1 MAKPKRPALGRGIG
15 ALLDSAAQ
23 EGGKKYFLC
32 PIEELRP
39 HSNQPRKSFDD
50 AKLAELSASILEK
63 GIIQP
68 LVVRRVENHY
78 QIIAGE
84 RRWRAAQK
92 AGLDKVPVVIQD
104 VNEDWALEMALIEN
118 VQRED
123 LNPIEEAE
131 AYSYLVKTFD
141 LSQEEVAR
149 RVGKE
154 RPTVTNSL
162 RLLRLPES
170 IRENLIGNFLS
181 MGHARALLS
190 LDSDEDMTEA
200 AQQIINKKLSV
211 RDTEQMVKKIKSFGG
226 FKPKPAKKEID
237 PNLETLANALT
248 RHLGAKTRVLPKGQ
262 GGKIEVG
269 YQSLDDLDRLLEII
283 GVSV

>member
-1 MAKPKRPALGRGIG
+1 MAKRPALGKGMG
-15 ALLDSAAQ
+15 ALLNTAAQ
-23 EGGKKYFLC
+23 EGGKKYFQC
-32 PIEELRP
+32 PLEELRP
-39 HSNQPRKSFDD
+39 HGNQPRKTFNN
-50 AKLAELSASILEK
+50 AKLSELTASIKEK

-68 LVVRRVENHY
+68 LVVRRVGDHY

-104 VNEDWALEMALIEN
+104 VSEDWALEMALIEN

-131 AYSYLVKTFD
+131 AYQFLIDSFD

-154 RPTVTNSL
+154 RPTVANAL
-162 RLLRLPES
+162 RLLKLPDA
-170 IRENLIGNFLS
+170 IRNDLNEERLS
-181 MGHARALLS
+181 MGHARALLA
-190 LDSDEDMTEA
+190 LNDEEDMFEA
-200 AQQIINKKLSV
+200 SQQVINKKLSV
-211 RDTEQMVKKIKSFGG
+211 RDTEKLVRKIKNFGG
-226 FKPKPAKKEID
+226 ILPKVAKVEVD

-248 RHLGAKTRVLPKGQ
+248 QRLGAKTRVLPKGQ

-269 YQSLDDLDRLLEII
+269 YQNLDDLDRLLELL
-283 GVSV
+283 GVSI

>member
-1 MAKPKRPALGRGIG
+1 MAKRPALGKGIG
-15 ALLDSAAQ
+15 ALLNTAAQ
-23 EGGKKYFLC
+23 EGGKKYFQC

-39 HSNQPRKSFDD
+39 HSNQPRKAFDD
-50 AKLAELSASILEK
+50 SKLAELAASVKEK

-68 LVVRRVENHY
+68 LVVRRVEDHY

-104 VNEDWALEMALIEN
+104 VSEDWALEIALIEN

-123 LNPIEEAE
+123 LNPVEEAE
-131 AYSYLVKTFD
+131 AYQYLINTFE
-141 LSQEEVAR
+141 LSQEEVAK

-154 RPTVTNSL
+154 RPTVANAL
-162 RLLRLPES
+162 RLLKLPDS
-170 IRENLIGNFLS
+170 IRNDLIDGRLN

-190 LDSDEDMTEA
+190 LENEEDMTEA
-200 AQQIINKKLSV
+200 AQQVISKKMSV
-211 RDTEQMVKKIKSFGG
+211 RETEQLVKKIKSFDGIAT
-226 FKPKPAKKEID
+226 KKTKKETD

-248 RHLGAKTRVLPKGQ
+248 QKLGAKAKVLPKGK
-262 GGKIEVG
+262 GGKIELG
-269 YQSLDDLDRLLEII
+269 YQNLDDLDRLLEVL

>member
-1 MAKPKRPALGRGIG
+1 MAKRPALGKGIG
-15 ALLDSAAQ
+15 ALLNTAAQ
-23 EGGKKYFLC
+23 EGGKKYFQC

-39 HSNQPRKSFDD
+39 HSNQPRKIFDND
-50 AKLAELSASILEK
+50 KLEELAASVKEK

-68 LVVRRVENHY
+68 LVVRRVDDHY

-104 VNEDWALEMALIEN
+104 VSEDWALEMALIEN

-123 LNPIEEAE
+123 LSPIEEAE
-131 AYSYLVKTFD
+131 AYQYLIKSFD
-141 LSQEEVAR
+141 LSQEEVAK

-154 RPTVTNSL
+154 RPTVANAL
-162 RLLRLPES
+162 RLLKLPDG
-170 IRENLIGNFLS
+170 IRADLNEGRLS
-181 MGHARALLS
+181 MGHARALLA
-190 LDSDEDMTEA
+190 LVDEDDMAEA
-200 AQQIINKKLSV
+200 AQQVISKKLSV
-211 RDTEQMVKKIKSFGG
+211 RETEALVKKIKDFGVI
-226 FKPKPAKKEID
+226 KTKTVKKEID

-248 RHLGAKTRVLPKGQ
+248 QHLGAKARVLPMGR

-269 YQSLDDLDRLLEII
+269 YQSLDDLDRLLELL
-283 GVSV
+283 GVTV

>member
-1 MAKPKRPALGRGIG
+1 MAKRPALGKGIG
-15 ALLDSAAQ
+15 ALLNTAAQ
-23 EGGKKYFLC
+23 EGGKKYFQC

-39 HSNQPRKSFDD
+39 HSNQPRKTFDD
-50 AKLAELSASILEK
+50 KKLTELAASVKEK

-68 LVVRRVENHY
+68 LVVRRVEDHY

-104 VNEDWALEMALIEN
+104 VSEDWALEMALIEN

-123 LNPIEEAE
+123 LSPIEEAE
-131 AYSYLVKTFD
+131 AYQYLIRSFD
-141 LSQEEVAR
+141 LSQEEVAK

-154 RPTVTNSL
+154 RPTVANAL
-162 RLLRLPES
+162 RLLKLPDG
-170 IRENLIGNFLS
+170 IRRELNEGRLS
-181 MGHARALLS
+181 MGHARALLA
-190 LDSDEDMTEA
+190 LVDEEDMLEA
-200 AQQIINKKLSV
+200 AQQIVSKKLSV
-211 RDTEQMVKKIKSFGG
+211 RETEKLVKKIKDFGVT
-226 FKPKPAKKEID
+226 KSKNAEKEID

-248 RHLGAKTRVLPKGQ
+248 QRLGAKARVLPKGR

-269 YQSLDDLDRLLEII
+269 YQSLDDLDRLLELL
-283 GVSV
+283 GVTV

>member
-1 MAKPKRPALGRGIG
+1 MAKRPALGKGIG
-15 ALLDSAAQ
+15 ALLNTAAQ
-23 EGGKKYFLC
+23 EGGKKYFQC

-50 AKLAELSASILEK
+50 EKLAELAASVKEK

-68 LVVRRVENHY
+68 LVVRRVEDHY

-131 AYSYLVKTFD
+131 AYSYLIKTFD
-141 LSQEEVAR
+141 LSQEEVAK

-154 RPTVTNSL
+154 RPTVANSL
-162 RLLRLPES
+162 RLLRLPDS
-170 IRENLIGNFLS
+170 IREDLVAGRLS

-190 LDSDEDMTEA
+190 LDGNEDMAEA
-200 AQQIINKKLSV
+200 AQQVIAKKLSV
-211 RDTEQMVKKIKSFGG
+211 RDTEQLVKKIKAFDGN
-226 FKPKPAKKEID
+226 KPKPAKKETD

-248 RHLGAKTRVLPKGQ
+248 QQLGAKTRVLPKGQ

-269 YQSLDDLDRLLEII
+269 YQSLDDLDRLLELF
-283 GVSV
+283 GVSI

>member
-1 MAKPKRPALGRGIG
+1 MAKRPALGKGIG
-15 ALLDSAAQ
+15 ALLNTAVQ
-23 EGGKKYFLC
+23 EGGKKYFQC

-50 AKLAELSASILEK
+50 AKLAELAASVREK

-68 LVVRRVENHY
+68 LVVRRVADHY

-104 VNEDWALEMALIEN
+104 VSEDWALEMALIEN

-141 LSQEEVAR
+141 LSQEEVAK

-154 RPTVTNSL
+154 RPTVANAL
-162 RLLRLPES
+162 RLLRLPDR
-170 IRENLIGNFLS
+170 IRNDLIAGRLS

-190 LDSDEDMTEA
+190 LEAEEDMTEA
-200 AQQIINKKLSV
+200 AEQVIDKKMSV
-211 RDTEQMVKKIKSFGG
+211 RDTEQLVKRIKSFGVS
-226 FKPKPAKKEID
+226 KPKAAKKDGLPD

-248 RHLGAKTRVLPKGQ
+248 QRLGAKARVLPRGQ

-269 YQSLDDLDRLLEII
+269 YQNLDDLDRLLELL

>member
-1 MAKPKRPALGRGIG
+1 MAKRPALGKGIG
-15 ALLDSAAQ
+15 ALLNTAAQ
-23 EGGKKYFLC
+23 EGGKKYFQC

-50 AKLAELSASILEK
+50 EKLAELAASIREK
-63 GIIQP
+63 GVIQP
-68 LVVRRVENHY
+68 LVVRRVEDHY

-104 VNEDWALEMALIEN
+104 VSEDWALEMALIEN

-123 LNPIEEAE
+123 LNAIEEAE
-131 AYSYLVKTFD
+131 AYQYLIKTFD
-141 LSQEEVAR
+141 LSQEEVAK

-154 RPTVTNSL
+154 RPTVANAL
-162 RLLRLPES
+162 RLLRLPTQ
-170 IRENLIGNFLS
+170 IREDLIAERLS

-190 LDSDEDMTEA
+190 LENDEDMAEA
-200 AQQIINKKLSV
+200 AQQVIRKKLSV
-211 RDTEQMVKKIKSFGG
+211 RDTEQLVKRIKNFDG
-226 FKPKPAKKEID
+226 KAQKEAKTEKD
-237 PNLETLANALT
+237 PNLETLENALT
-248 RHLGAKTRVLPKGQ
+248 QHLGAKTRVVPKGQ

-269 YQSLDDLDRLLEII
+269 YQSLEDLDRLLELI